1 MTTLHIEHPVTD
13 FPTWRAA
20 FERFGPARAD
30 AGVRRFRIQ
39 RPLDDDHRVLVE
51 LDFDEAAAAA
61 AFLGFLREVVWA
73 VPENSPAL
81 AGTPET
87 RILRRAD

>member
-20 FERFGPARAD
+20 FDRFGPARAD

-51 LDFDEAAAAA
+51 LDFDEAAGAT

>member
-20 FERFGPARAD
+20 FDRFGPARAD
-30 AGVRRFRIQ
+30 AGVRQFRIQ

-51 LDFDEAAAAA
+51 LDFDEAAGAA
-61 AFLGFLREVVWA
+61 AFLGFLRDVVWA

>member
-20 FERFGPARAD
+20 FDRFGPARAD

-51 LDFDEAAAAA
+51 LDFDEAAAAT
-61 AFLGFLREVVWA
+61 AFLAFLRDVVWA

-81 AGTPET
+81 AGAPET

>member
-20 FERFGPARAD
+20 FDRFAPARAD
-30 AGVRRFRIQ
+30 AGVRGFRIQ

-51 LDFDEAAAAA
+51 LDFDGAAGAT

>member
-20 FERFGPARAD
+20 FDRFAPARAD
-30 AGVRRFRIQ
+30 AGVRQFRIQ

-51 LDFDEAAAAA
+51 LDFDEAAGAT

>member
-20 FERFGPARAD
+20 FDRFAPARAD
-30 AGVRRFRIQ
+30 AGVRQFRIQ
-39 RPLDDDHRVLVE
+39 RPLDDDHHVLVE
-51 LDFDEAAAAA
+51 LDFDEAAGAT